1 MRSNVLVIFMLM
13 GAMLFTLFSVIAWVG
28 AKRIAAIVLAVFAA
42 FNIALAIQFLQNYY
56 NR

>member
-42 FNIALAIQFLQNYY
+42 FNIALAIQFLQNY